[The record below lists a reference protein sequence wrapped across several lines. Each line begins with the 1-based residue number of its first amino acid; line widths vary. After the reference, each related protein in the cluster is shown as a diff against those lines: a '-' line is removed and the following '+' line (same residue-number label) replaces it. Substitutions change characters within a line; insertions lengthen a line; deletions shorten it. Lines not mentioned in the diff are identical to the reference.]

1 MHAAIE
7 YIKKHKIGKGKRVV
21 VVAPDNIR
29 NYMTKHLNADWM
41 YERDYITEQECAD
54 LNSTDLVPNTDWGV
68 NLKVS
73 DIPLHKATFVPIS
86 MTCQEAVKMMK
97 INNFDQFPVKD
108 DAGEVIGVLTDKMLL
123 SRLSKQ

>member
-1 MHAAIE
+1 
-7 YIKKHKIGKGKRVV
+7 
-21 VVAPDNIR
+21 
-29 NYMTKHLNADWM
+29 
-41 YERDYITEQECAD
+41 
-54 LNSTDLVPNTDWGV
+54 
-68 NLKVS
+68 
-73 DIPLHKATFVPIS
+73 